1 MALGAVG
8 PPVVPL
14 PMVSRSI
21 TPPIAFGDDFLP
33 QTSSKSL
40 ELPAVSGV
48 ESDEGGVGRGLDNFN
63 FSPPPPPLPHLPPL
77 GEEMVEQDVESTGL
91 NPVSLPLPPPPLPLP
106 HLPPLGEER
115 VNQSSSSSCFSSSSL
130 SLLCGQSSVK

>member
-1 MALGAVG
+1 MIRLIGIFRGDAALGAIG
-8 PPVVPL
+8 PSVVPL
-14 PMVSRSI
+14 PTVPRNI
-21 TPPIAFGDDFLP
+21 TTLIAFA
-33 QTSSKSL
+33 L

-48 ESDEGGVGRGLDNFN
+48 ESDEGGVGGGLDNFN
-63 FSPPPPPLPHLPPL
+63 FPPPPPPLPHLPPL

-91 NPVSLPLPPPPLPLP
+91 NPVSLPLPPPPLSLP

-115 VNQSSSSSCFSSSSL
+115 VKQSSSSSCFSSSSL